1 MGCQMPGAAYVIQ
14 LYMQLYIYIYG
25 MSPIRFMSYV
35 HKWRIYIYTHISVY
49 ITCWTVGF
57 YAPKKWMDH
66 HSAKA
71 WSPLRPIVSLSVK
84 SSFVKNMGFPVTT
97 DYMFGLWY
105 IYIYMYICMHMYIY
119 IHINICGTPPV
130 PLPWD
135 LPGKLFTGT
144 HTQIHN
150 DTYTCTYTYT

>member
-1 MGCQMPGAAYVIQ
+1 MYV
-14 LYMQLYIYIYG
+14 YIYIYMECPQLDSCL
-25 MSPIRFMSYV
+25 MSINDAY
-35 HKWRIYIYTHISVY
+35 IYIYIYISVY
-49 ITCWTVGF
+49 IICWTVGF

-97 DYMFGLWY
+97 NYMFGLWY
-105 IYIYMYICMHMYIY
+105 MYIYVYMHAHVYIYIY
-119 IHINICGTPPV
+119 IHKYMWYPPV

-135 LPGKLFTGT
+135 LPGKLFIGT

-150 DTYTCTYTYT
+150 DTNTCTYTYT